1 MQVQDNTVVSI
12 DYKLTDDAGEVL
24 DSSEGREP
32 LAYLHG
38 AGNIIPGLEDALAGK
53 AQGDSLSV
61 DVEPAQ
67 GYGEHDTALVEE
79 VSRDLFQGVD
89 EIEVGMQFQAATE
102 HGTHVVTVTQIADD
116 AVTIDANHPLAG
128 QNLHF
133 DVTIVEVREATETEI
148 EHGHPH

>member
-12 DYKLTDDAGEVL
+12 NYKLTDDAGEVI

-38 AGNIIPGLEDALAGK
+38 AGNIIPGLEDALVGK
-53 AQGDSLSV
+53 AQGDTLAV

-67 GYGEHDTALVEE
+67 GYGEHDAALVES
-79 VSRDLFQGVD
+79 VSRELFQGVD

-102 HGTHVVTVTQIADD
+102 HGDHVVTVTKIEDD

-133 DVTIVEVREATETEI
+133 DVTIVEVREATESEL